1 MMKPLLILALSII
14 ASSLSLAQSK
24 RELVKKVL
32 SSAKD
37 YRGMAPILDIV
48 QSMPE
53 ESSHLPLLDPLGEQS
68 YRISSSFGKR
78 QDPITKQAKT
88 HHGIDLAS
96 NYACK
101 VYSTASGSVIFS
113 GNKGGYGKCIIIKHR
128 YGFLTYYAH
137 MTYLY
142 VSTGAKVKAG
152 DVIGFVGSTGRSTGN
167 HLHYEV
173 RKHDSPI
180 NPLEWL
186 PQSRSKQR

>member
-1 MMKPLLILALSII
+1 MMKSLLILALSIV

-32 SSAKD
+32 STAKD
-37 YRGMAPILDIV
+37 YRGVAPILDIV

-68 YRISSSFGKR
+68 YRISSSFGRR
-78 QDPITKQAKT
+78 QDPITKQAKD
-88 HHGIDLAS
+88 HNGIDLAS
-96 NYACK
+96 SYACK

-113 GNKGGYGKCIIIKHR
+113 GHKGGYGKCIIIKHR
-128 YGFLTYYAH
+128 YGFSTYYAH

-142 VSTGAKVKAG
+142 VSNGAKVKAG

-167 HLHYEV
+167 HLHYEI
-173 RKHDSPI
+173 RKHNSPI
-180 NPLEWL
+180 SPLEWL
-186 PQSRSKQR
+186 PKSRSKQR

>member
-37 YRGMAPILDIV
+37 YRGIAPILDIV

-88 HHGIDLAS
+88 HH
-96 NYACK
+96 
-101 VYSTASGSVIFS
+101 
-113 GNKGGYGKCIIIKHR
+113 
-128 YGFLTYYAH
+128 
-137 MTYLY
+137 
-142 VSTGAKVKAG
+142 
-152 DVIGFVGSTGRSTGN
+152 
-167 HLHYEV
+167 E
-173 RKHDSPI
+173 
-180 NPLEWL
+180 
-186 PQSRSKQR
+186 